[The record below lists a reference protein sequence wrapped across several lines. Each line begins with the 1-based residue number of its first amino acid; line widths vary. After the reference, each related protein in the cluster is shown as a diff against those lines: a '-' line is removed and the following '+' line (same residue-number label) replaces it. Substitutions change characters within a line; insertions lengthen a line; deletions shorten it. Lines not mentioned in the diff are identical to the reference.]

1 MSHVIV
7 VGAGVIGLSCAVRL
21 AEAGHRV
28 EVVTRD
34 DPGETT
40 SSVSAALWFPYLA
53 LPRDRVTA
61 WSAASYE
68 EFLRL
73 PPESGVRVRQ
83 GAEVLSEPSPDPWW
97 AAAVP
102 SFERLAKIPPGYA
115 DGWTFPAPVI
125 DMGVYLPYLVARLTS
140 LGGSLTRRDLDAL
153 PDAPLV
159 VNCSGLGA
167 RTLAGDPSLTPI
179 RGQIMLLE
187 QIGLTEW
194 RVDDTDPERPCYVV
208 PRLNDIVIGGTAQPG
223 DWNDRADPETARTIR
238 SRAENL
244 VPELRAART
253 LRHRVGLRPARPT
266 VRLEAEQ
273 RSGGTVVHCY
283 GHGGA
288 GVTLSWGCAAEV
300 TALIT
305 QS

>member
-7 VGAGVIGLSCAVRL
+7 VGAGIIGLSCAVRL
-21 AEAGHRV
+21 AEAGHQV
-28 EVVTRD
+28 EVVTRE
-34 DPGETT
+34 DPTETT

-83 GAEVLSEPSPDPWW
+83 GAEVLAEPSPDPWW
-97 AAAVP
+97 ASAVP
-102 SFERLAKIPPGYA
+102 SFERLTKIPPGYA

-125 DMGVYLPYLVARLTS
+125 DMGVYLPYLQARLNA
-140 LGGSLTRRDLDAL
+140 LGGTLTHRSLDAL
-153 PDAPLV
+153 PQAPLV

-167 RTLAGDPSLTPI
+167 ATLAGDPSLTPI
-179 RGQIMLLE
+179 RGQIMLVE
-187 QIGLTEW
+187 QVGLTDW
-194 RVDDTDPERPCYVV
+194 WVDDTDAERPCYVV

-223 DWNDRADPETARTIR
+223 DWNDRADPDTARDIR

-253 LRHRVGLRPARPT
+253 LRHRVGLRPSRPS
-266 VRLEAEQ
+266 VRLEADQ
-273 RSGGTVVHCY
+273 NGVIHCY

-288 GVTLSWGCAAEV
+288 GVTLSWGCATEV
-300 TALIT
+300 TTLIE
-305 QS
+305 QLAP